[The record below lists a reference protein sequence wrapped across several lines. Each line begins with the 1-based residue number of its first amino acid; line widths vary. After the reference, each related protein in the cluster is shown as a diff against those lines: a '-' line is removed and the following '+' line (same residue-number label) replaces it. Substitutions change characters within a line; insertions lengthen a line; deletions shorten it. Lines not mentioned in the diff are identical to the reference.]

1 MSEMPEREF
10 MGGRKSKLWT
20 YLILMMLLVIGAIV
34 FNLVFNNPSLAKDG
48 VKSFFGLPG
57 WALAAIT
64 FAVGALIYWL
74 GLKIETDWPEAIG
87 AFLIA
92 ASIFAFEVII
102 GWSRFAVGGLFVIP
116 YILPIGVFVV
126 LLMIGMKKSV

>member
-20 YLILMMLLVIGAIV
+20 YLILMMLLVVGAIV
-34 FNLVFNNPSLAKDG
+34 FNLVFNNPAMAKEG

-64 FAVGALIYWL
+64 FVVGALIYWL

-92 ASIFAFEVII
+92 ASVLAFEVII
-102 GWSRFAVGGLFVIP
+102 GWNRFDVGGLFVLP
-116 YILPIGVFVV
+116 YLLPIAVFVI

>member
-1 MSEMPEREF
+1 

-20 YLILMMLLVIGAIV
+20 YLILMMLLVVGAIV
-34 FNLVFNNPSLAKDG
+34 FNLVFNNPAMAKEG

-64 FAVGALIYWL
+64 FVVGALIYWL

-92 ASIFAFEVII
+92 ASVLAFEVII
-102 GWSRFAVGGLFVIP
+102 GWNRFDVGGLFVLP
-116 YILPIGVFVV
+116 YLLPIAVFVI